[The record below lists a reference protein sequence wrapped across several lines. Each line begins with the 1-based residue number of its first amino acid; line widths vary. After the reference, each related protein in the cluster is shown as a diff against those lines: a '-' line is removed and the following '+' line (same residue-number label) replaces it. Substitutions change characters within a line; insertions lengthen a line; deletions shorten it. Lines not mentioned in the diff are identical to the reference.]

1 LATIILNHPIC
12 IVYLKKRKKHCGREQ
27 QLQSCI
33 TEDSLKNLQSIAN
46 EMGDEQLSNRIT
58 VMSTRNE
65 VILYHKICKLNYT
78 NALQSKM
85 RSEAQKSPWHITRDI
100 HKLVFEE
107 VCCFLSENIIK
118 SSKCYFS
125 KFLKS
130 LFVEFASNLD
140 RNTSIDVEPYSF
152 ESRLLKILKKKKT

>member
-1 LATIILNHPIC
+1 MYVG
-12 IVYLKKRKKHCGREQ
+12 IVCLKKRKKHSGREQ

-78 NALQSKM
+78 NVLQSKM
-85 RSEAQKSPWHITRDI
+85 RSEAQKTRDI
-100 HKLVFEE
+100 HKLAFEE
-107 VCCFLSENIIK
+107 VCCFVSENIIK
-118 SSKCYFS
+118 SSKCYFLIFF
-125 KFLKS
+125 KVTIRRVCFKS
-130 LFVEFASNLD
+130 
-140 RNTSIDVEPYSF
+140 
-152 ESRLLKILKKKKT
+152 